1 MTNAPKTFVLLFVF
15 TDAQLDLANSDAVE
29 PVAVV
34 INADEN
40 ATLECLPA
48 VMRLTISKSK
58 LAGHPLDDFLPLKS
72 DCIGFEKTEDEHT
85 FYYSVP
91 LAGCGAEIK
100 VCQNQFLFHW
110 YYEVTLTSE

>member
-1 MTNAPKTFVLLFVF
+1 MF
-15 TDAQLDLANSDAVE
+15 TDAQLDLANNDAVD

-34 INADEN
+34 INTDEN
-40 ATLECLPA
+40 VTLECLPA

-58 LAGHPLDDFLPLKS
+58 LAGHLLDDFLPLKS

-100 VCQNQFLFHW
+100 VCQNQFLFHC
-110 YYEVTLTSE
+110 YYEVPSMSE